1 MILNEEK
8 ITEKEEPEDTNLN
21 LIYNL
26 FNNENVISK
35 IINLIKDSIET
46 FIKINNSQYNDIFNL
61 YEKFSTI
68 KYKTYFFNS
77 PLYKIKISL
86 EKIIIFNIYYIQ
98 SFQENIDILKSILI
112 KLSKLQILITYISN
126 RFNNAMNDKEMK
138 TVYNKL
144 IQSLDLFEKKIV
156 DEYIS
161 QKYNKHISSINNE
174 IKICDLAE
182 HIKYLDRTL
191 YEYQEIRN
199 NSYFKE
205 IKEYN
210 KKIQNMCSSIN
221 GNFETYINFL
231 KEQNKQFNTKLETF
245 EKDIKIK
252 GNMSKD
258 LKDNLINS
266 KFGFDSPNENKYRIK
281 ILENNKIYLENKSNS
296 NDIKS
301 KNGDKKDKKSKCEKN
316 LKIKHYNSKEEVL
329 FLTEEDKYEII
340 SKLYSYNFL
349 IIEKSEYNLDIE
361 KGKLEAVNLS
371 KEILLYNNDD
381 NKEKEKLL
389 NEKYDEIIKSID
401 NVILNNIKNTY
412 SFFIVLNNYRVSQ
425 KIKFSEKFFDLI
437 AYIFNKAQDLLLKS
451 DDQKLSKLL
460 LVLSQTYYKEINGT
474 KKYIISVIKY
484 HQLFKNKEFWK
495 NSLIMDIEE
504 QLKINSGFSKDK
516 KDDIINMKNI
526 LYVNTMQEFDV
537 PVDIILEVI
546 NEICNEYECNQEVR
560 ISSLSF
566 LNINNKINT

>member
-1 MILNEEK
+1 M
-8 ITEKEEPEDTNLN
+8 
-21 LIYNL
+21 
-26 FNNENVISK
+26 
-35 IINLIKDSIET
+35 
-46 FIKINNSQYNDIFNL
+46 
-61 YEKFSTI
+61 
-68 KYKTYFFNS
+68 
-77 PLYKIKISL
+77 
-86 EKIIIFNIYYIQ
+86 
-98 SFQENIDILKSILI
+98 
-112 KLSKLQILITYISN
+112 
-126 RFNNAMNDKEMK
+126 
-138 TVYNKL
+138 
-144 IQSLDLFEKKIV
+144 
-156 DEYIS
+156 
-161 QKYNKHISSINNE
+161 
-174 IKICDLAE
+174 
-182 HIKYLDRTL
+182 
-191 YEYQEIRN
+191 
-199 NSYFKE
+199 
-205 IKEYN
+205 
-210 KKIQNMCSSIN
+210 
-221 GNFETYINFL
+221 
-231 KEQNKQFNTKLETF
+231 
-245 EKDIKIK
+245 
-252 GNMSKD
+252 
-258 LKDNLINS
+258 
-266 KFGFDSPNENKYRIK
+266 
-281 ILENNKIYLENKSNS
+281 
-296 NDIKS
+296 
-301 KNGDKKDKKSKCEKN
+301 
-316 LKIKHYNSKEEVL
+316 
-329 FLTEEDKYEII
+329 
-340 SKLYSYNFL
+340 
-349 IIEKSEYNLDIE
+349 DIE

-566 LNINNKINT
+566 LNINNKVNT

>member
-1 MILNEEK
+1 M
-8 ITEKEEPEDTNLN
+8 
-21 LIYNL
+21 
-26 FNNENVISK
+26 
-35 IINLIKDSIET
+35 
-46 FIKINNSQYNDIFNL
+46 
-61 YEKFSTI
+61 
-68 KYKTYFFNS
+68 
-77 PLYKIKISL
+77 
-86 EKIIIFNIYYIQ
+86 
-98 SFQENIDILKSILI
+98 
-112 KLSKLQILITYISN
+112 
-126 RFNNAMNDKEMK
+126 
-138 TVYNKL
+138 
-144 IQSLDLFEKKIV
+144 
-156 DEYIS
+156 
-161 QKYNKHISSINNE
+161 
-174 IKICDLAE
+174 
-182 HIKYLDRTL
+182 
-191 YEYQEIRN
+191 
-199 NSYFKE
+199 
-205 IKEYN
+205 
-210 KKIQNMCSSIN
+210 
-221 GNFETYINFL
+221 
-231 KEQNKQFNTKLETF
+231 
-245 EKDIKIK
+245 
-252 GNMSKD
+252 
-258 LKDNLINS
+258 
-266 KFGFDSPNENKYRIK
+266 
-281 ILENNKIYLENKSNS
+281 
-296 NDIKS
+296 
-301 KNGDKKDKKSKCEKN
+301 
-316 LKIKHYNSKEEVL
+316 
-329 FLTEEDKYEII
+329 
-340 SKLYSYNFL
+340 
-349 IIEKSEYNLDIE
+349 DIE

>member
-1 MILNEEK
+1 M
-8 ITEKEEPEDTNLN
+8 
-21 LIYNL
+21 
-26 FNNENVISK
+26 
-35 IINLIKDSIET
+35 
-46 FIKINNSQYNDIFNL
+46 
-61 YEKFSTI
+61 
-68 KYKTYFFNS
+68 
-77 PLYKIKISL
+77 
-86 EKIIIFNIYYIQ
+86 
-98 SFQENIDILKSILI
+98 
-112 KLSKLQILITYISN
+112 
-126 RFNNAMNDKEMK
+126 
-138 TVYNKL
+138 
-144 IQSLDLFEKKIV
+144 
-156 DEYIS
+156 
-161 QKYNKHISSINNE
+161 
-174 IKICDLAE
+174 
-182 HIKYLDRTL
+182 
-191 YEYQEIRN
+191 
-199 NSYFKE
+199 
-205 IKEYN
+205 
-210 KKIQNMCSSIN
+210 
-221 GNFETYINFL
+221 
-231 KEQNKQFNTKLETF
+231 
-245 EKDIKIK
+245 
-252 GNMSKD
+252 
-258 LKDNLINS
+258 
-266 KFGFDSPNENKYRIK
+266 
-281 ILENNKIYLENKSNS
+281 
-296 NDIKS
+296 
-301 KNGDKKDKKSKCEKN
+301 
-316 LKIKHYNSKEEVL
+316 
-329 FLTEEDKYEII
+329 
-340 SKLYSYNFL
+340 
-349 IIEKSEYNLDIE
+349 DIE

-425 KIKFSEKFFDLI
+425 KIKFSEKLFDLI

-526 LYVNTMQEFDV
+526 LYVNTMREFDV

>member
-21 LIYNL
+21 FFYNL

-68 KYKTYFFNS
+68 KYKAYFFNS

-161 QKYNKHISSINNE
+161 EKYNKHISSINNE